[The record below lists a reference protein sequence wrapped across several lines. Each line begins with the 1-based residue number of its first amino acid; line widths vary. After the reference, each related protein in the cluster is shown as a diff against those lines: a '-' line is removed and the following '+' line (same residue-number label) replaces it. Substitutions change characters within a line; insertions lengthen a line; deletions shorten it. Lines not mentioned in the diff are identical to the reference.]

1 MANSL
6 KTKKDLS
13 KINKALIQ
21 DVRAATEFI
30 RQNYDKDFYAVV
42 SSAYRPDSITT
53 SGKKSRHAS
62 GLALD
67 VADFKGN
74 TYSNNR
80 DEFTKWGNIFVQVLE
95 KMGYK
100 RVKSEAGEAKTI
112 LWLDDKDHLN
122 HVHISNTTQST
133 STAPPK
139 DFKIADLADT
149 TQNTTSKVGA
159 TQYQAD
165 PGLSGLFRFESKHKI
180 TKKTLLEAILK
191 ENYFGRGEYEN
202 KKTIIVPSKNNDD
215 VFFPFND
222 GKVIRNISTDCHN
235 EITISFNDGDN
246 KIQYCNT
253 TKEYVYSGA
262 RVRKGEKIG
271 RVGNDDVIV
280 KILDHKNNLIA
291 LKDLEF
297 KREKSSKNSEPPE
310 NKSKPE
316 SNNRDREKQTRKYVS
331 VTSDKYYEPDLL
343 NPTLLKYIRQL
354 KKMITPKKKSDN

>member
-13 KINKALIQ
+13 KINRALVQ
-21 DVRAATEFI
+21 DVKTATEFI

-67 VADFKGN
+67 IADFKGN

-100 RVKSEAGEAKTI
+100 RVKSEAGEAKAI

-133 STAPPK
+133 STAPSK
-139 DFKIADLADT
+139 DFKTTDLTKT
-149 TQNTTSKVGA
+149 TQNTTTQGGT
-159 TQYQAD
+159 TQYQTD
-165 PGLSGLFRFESKHKI
+165 TGLSGLFRFESKDKL
-180 TKKTLLEAILK
+180 TKKVILEALLN
-191 ENYFGRGEYEN
+191 EGLFGKNEYESQ
-202 KKTIIVPSKNNDD
+202 KMIIVPSKDNDY
-215 VFFPFND
+215 VFFPFDD
-222 GKVIRNISTDCHN
+222 GKVIRNFSTDCKN
-235 EITISFNDGDN
+235 EITISFNDDAN

-253 TKEYVYSGA
+253 TKDYVYRGSKVKKDE
-262 RVRKGEKIG
+262 RVG
-271 RVGNDDVIV
+271 RVGNDDVTIR
-280 KILDHKNNLIA
+280 ILDEKNNLIA
-291 LKDLEF
+291 FKDLKIKQKTE
-297 KREKSSKNSEPPE
+297 KREKEEPKTKSD
-310 NKSKPE
+310 NKDS
-316 SNNRDREKQTRKYVS
+316 REKQTRKYVS
-331 VTSDKYYEPDLL
+331 VTSRKYYEPDLL

-354 KKMITPKKKSDN
+354 KKMVTPKKKSDD